1 MNDERD
7 TVPLR
12 TEDGSGHGHKRRLL
26 IYTDDNFLACAG
38 WGCCVLVNPAVTLCG
53 RRPVCHA
60 PAQILFGPLT
70 PSRSPRHA
78 SRVCEQGAFM
88 FLALFVALALPSLQE
103 QWQWLED
110 ECYIVASS
118 CTGESKGRC
127 YVRVALSSGPVC
139 SAEVCIKRNSSV
151 YYTASDNQHEA
162 KRCA

>member
-12 TEDGSGHGHKRRLL
+12 AEDGSGHGHKRRLL

-38 WGCCVLVNPAVTLCG
+38 WGCCVLVIPAVTLCG
-53 RRPVCHA
+53 RRPVCHV
-60 PAQILFGPLT
+60 PEQILFGPLT

-118 CTGESKGRC
+118 CPGESKGRC

-139 SAEVCIKRNSSV
+139 SAEVCIKRQSEV
-151 YYTASDNQHEA
+151 YYTASDDQYEA